1 MIGRMKKDGYMLCTV
16 GKFGQNG
23 QKSLQVHR
31 FVRECYNGLIPDG
44 KVIDYINE
52 IRDDNLLYNLQ
63 LMTQQQ
69 NCKKTDKKR
78 DYTFVKFS
86 HQNKNAK
93 AVNCDAK
100 EVMYYNSMSAI
111 QKHLVLLLVL

>member
-1 MIGRMKKDGYMLCTV
+1 MPHLRMVKLPTSTDDRAYEERWIYVMYLCV
-16 GKFGQNG
+16 NLEG
-23 QKSLQVHR
+23 QKSYQVHR

-86 HQNKNAK
+86 HQNKKCVK
-93 AVNCDAK
+93 AVK
-100 EVMYYNSMSAI
+100 
-111 QKHLVLLLVL
+111 L

>member
-1 MIGRMKKDGYMLCTV
+1 MYLCVNLDRRVKKVIRFIDLLGNVTTDLC
-16 GKFGQNG
+16 
-23 QKSLQVHR
+23 
-31 FVRECYNGLIPDG
+31 D

-86 HQNKNAK
+86 HQNKKCVK
-93 AVNCDAK
+93 AVK
-100 EVMYYNSMSAI
+100 
-111 QKHLVLLLVL
+111 L